1 MLMRLQWYDITVIYR
16 KGKEMHVSDALSRAF
31 LQTENQHSEF
41 DRQEDMINM
50 LSVSNDKYAEI
61 KSATQ
66 TELSALYK
74 VIIDGWPDTRSETPV
89 EVRPYWDSRDQL
101 SVLDGIIYKGLRL
114 VIPPSLLGNML
125 ELIHKSHLGMS
136 KCKQR
141 AREVMY
147 WPCMNSDIDS
157 MVSNCTQCNEYQKQQ
172 PAEPLKPTPTP
183 DLQFS
188 FVGCD
193 IFDFESK
200 KYLLVVDYYSKY
212 IDVAPLQFE
221 NAKAIIEALK
231 PIFACHGI
239 PVKLRSDNGPQF
251 SSNEF
256 KKFCASIG
264 IESETASPHFQSSNG
279 EAERVKQ
286 IVKHL
291 WRKNEDKQM
300 CLLDYRTTPLEGINM
315 SPSQLL
321 MGRRPRNILP
331 TSNDLLKPNHNTNLV
346 KKHFD
351 KEKQKQK
358 FHRRGVKE
366 LPSLSVG
373 EPVRVSPTQSGKSAK
388 WNPGT
393 VIEKHSKPRSYIVSS
408 GTRLYRRNRKFLRPS
423 KFDQELD
430 EPVKIEP
437 NMNDELCQPEPESTQ
452 RTIDPS
458 NSGTPNPAITV
469 KPPVRVTRSGK
480 RVKTPKKVD
489 S

>member
-1 MLMRLQWYDITVIYR
+1 MQGEHAIAYASRSLTETEKRYAQIEKEMLSIVFSATKFHRYIYGKEVKVYNDHKPLEQLFKKSLLSAPMRIRKMMIRLQWYDITVIYR
-16 KGKEMHVSDALSRAF
+16 KGKEMQVSDTLSRAF

-50 LSVSNDKYAEI
+50 LSVSIDKYAEI
-61 KSATQ
+61 KSPTQ
-66 TELSALYK
+66 TELSALHK

-114 VIPPSLLGNML
+114 VIPPSLRGNML

-157 MVSNCTQCNEYQKQQ
+157 MVINCTQCNEYQKQQ

-183 DLQFS
+183 DLPYS

-193 IFDFESK
+193 LFDFESK

-264 IESETASPHFQSSNG
+264 IESETASSKNS
-279 EAERVKQ
+279 
-286 IVKHL
+286 
-291 WRKNEDKQM
+291 RKE
-300 CLLDYRTTPLEGINM
+300 PLG
-315 SPSQLL
+315 
-321 MGRRPRNILP
+321 
-331 TSNDLLKPNHNTNLV
+331 
-346 KKHFD
+346 
-351 KEKQKQK
+351 
-358 FHRRGVKE
+358 
-366 LPSLSVG
+366 LS
-373 EPVRVSPTQSGKSAK
+373 
-388 WNPGT
+388 
-393 VIEKHSKPRSYIVSS
+393 
-408 GTRLYRRNRKFLRPS
+408 
-423 KFDQELD
+423 
-430 EPVKIEP
+430 
-437 NMNDELCQPEPESTQ
+437 
-452 RTIDPS
+452 
-458 NSGTPNPAITV
+458 
-469 KPPVRVTRSGK
+469 
-480 RVKTPKKVD
+480 
-489 S
+489 